1 MSAACTDSMMPSMS
15 TTDLMDDIYSL
26 HTERDIEHRKQLQHK
41 ELQIMEL
48 NKRNEELECRNK
60 QLSHNI
66 ALLLVG
72 FVMISYLVNTIRF

>member
-1 MSAACTDSMMPSMS
+1 MPSMS

-41 ELQIMEL
+41 ELQITEL

-72 FVMISYLVNTIRF
+72 CVLITYLVNTSLVFMYEL

>member
-1 MSAACTDSMMPSMS
+1 MMPSMS

-41 ELQIMEL
+41 ESQITKL

-72 FVMISYLVNTIRF
+72 YVMISYLVNTIII

>member
-1 MSAACTDSMMPSMS
+1 MRPSMS

-26 HTERDIEHRKQLQHK
+26 HTERDIEHKKQLQHK
-41 ELQIMEL
+41 ELQITEL

-72 FVMISYLVNTIRF
+72 YVLITYLVYTILVLMYEL

>member
-1 MSAACTDSMMPSMS
+1 MMPSMS

-41 ELQIMEL
+41 ELQIAEL

-72 FVMISYLVNTIRF
+72 YVMISYLVNTIRF

>member
-1 MSAACTDSMMPSMS
+1 MMPSMS

-41 ELQIMEL
+41 ELQITEL

-72 FVMISYLVNTIRF
+72 CVLITYLVNSTWF

>member
-1 MSAACTDSMMPSMS
+1 MMPSMS

-41 ELQIMEL
+41 ELQITEL